1 MCQSPNPYPR
11 TRRLLSQPL
20 YHLLL
25 CRLNEN
31 STRLLRLWDCCL
43 PQTKLCARA
52 LLKHAKELSR
62 RNLPRP
68 NGRQRT
74 TCLLRTKI
82 SPRHTS
88 AMPSTM
94 MMVKLLVLHP

>member
-11 TRRLLSQPL
+11 TRRLLSQPP

-31 STRLLRLWDCCL
+31 STRLLRLIWDCCL
-43 PQTKLCARA
+43 PQTKICARA

-68 NGRQRT
+68 KRDT
-74 TCLLRTKI
+74 TCLPRTKI
-82 SPRHTS
+82 CSRHTS
-88 AMPSTM
+88 TTTSL
-94 MMVKLLVLHP
+94 MMVKYLVLHP